1 MCEKT
6 LCKTSYGVVYAHFFL
21 HVWLNHSAITKMLS
35 GIGSYASLSSFSVFG
50 FSWWLQKQIVL
61 AFFPLNKC
69 LATVI

>member
-50 FSWWLQKQIVL
+50 FSW
-61 AFFPLNKC
+61 
-69 LATVI
+69 